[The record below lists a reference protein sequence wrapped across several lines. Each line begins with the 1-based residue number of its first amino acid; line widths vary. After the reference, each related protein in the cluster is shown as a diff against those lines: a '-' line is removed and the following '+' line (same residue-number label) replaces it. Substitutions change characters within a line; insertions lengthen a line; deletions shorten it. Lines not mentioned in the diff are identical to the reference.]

1 MEKITIYEVGPR
13 DGLQGIKS
21 VIPLEDKV
29 TMVNLLYNAGLK
41 NIEVGSFVHPKKVP
55 NMANSDALYRKVS
68 HLDCNLGVLVPNEK
82 GLKRAIS
89 VGAKKFNV
97 CLSPSETFN
106 KDNFGISLEELFSQ
120 YRSMLYGIPKEDIRV
135 YVSNAFG
142 CPVEGKF
149 DPEHLKRT
157 LQSSAILG
165 STVVLSD
172 TSGLANKESIS
183 QLSPLIKNM
192 GTTWAIH
199 LHHNE
204 KSEPI
209 LDNVQHAY
217 DLGIRQFDS
226 SIGGLGGCPFA
237 KDSGANLATED
248 LVTWAINND
257 IPIDPI
263 KDLEQASSFVNK
275 FKSNV

>member
-41 NIEVGSFVHPKKVP
+41 NIEVGSFVHPKIVP
-55 NMANSDALYRKVS
+55 NMATSDALYRKVS
-68 HLDCNLGVLVPNEK
+68 HLNCNLGVLVPNEK
-82 GLKRAIS
+82 GLQRAIS
-89 VGAKKFNV
+89 AGAKKFNV

-106 KDNFGISLEELFSQ
+106 QNNFGISLPQLFSQ
-120 YRSMLYGIPKEDIRV
+120 YRSMLYGIPKDDIRV

-142 CPVEGKF
+142 CPVEGEF
-149 DPEHLKRT
+149 TPEYLKRT
-157 LQSSAILG
+157 LQSSALLG

-183 QLSPLIKNM
+183 QVLPLTKNI
-192 GTTWAIH
+192 GSTLAVH
-199 LHHNE
+199 FHHNE
-204 KSEPI
+204 KSTPI

-217 DLGIRQFDS
+217 NFGIRQFDS

-248 LVTWAINND
+248 LVTWAIDNN
-257 IPIDPI
+257 IPTDPI
-263 KDLEQASSFVNK
+263 KDLVQVSSFVTR
-275 FKSNV
+275 FK